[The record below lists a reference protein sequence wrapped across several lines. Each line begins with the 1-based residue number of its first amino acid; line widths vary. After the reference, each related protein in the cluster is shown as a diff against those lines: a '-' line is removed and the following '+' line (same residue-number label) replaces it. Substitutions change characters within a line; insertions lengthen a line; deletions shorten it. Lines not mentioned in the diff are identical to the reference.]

1 MKSSRD
7 GLVAAVLLSIATV
20 APSQEPAVPMQ
31 EIEQVIRE
39 SEYHVSWQDQ
49 TVLSDLDSAWQAP
62 NRAQNLRF
70 YFTDHGLRVVDRTAE
85 GSPELLKLAVDFITL
100 VPYPIL

>member
-7 GLVAAVLLSIATV
+7 GLVVTVLLSIATV
-20 APSQEPAVPMQ
+20 APGQESAILTH

-49 TVLSDLDSAWQAP
+49 TVLSDLDW
-62 NRAQNLRF
+62 
-70 YFTDHGLRVVDRTAE
+70 HGRRRT
-85 GSPELLKLAVDFITL
+85 GLTT
-100 VPYPIL
+100 